1 MDGYSLA
8 RAFAISTWR
17 FPSQMLS
24 AHQPAAIGTAM
35 KLMLESP
42 SPIACSPP

>member
-1 MDGYSLA
+1 MDCYSVA
-8 RAFAISTWR
+8 RAFAISNWR

-24 AHQPAAIGTAM
+24 THQPAATGTAM